1 MLGEPTGPAYRIV
14 TERLVLR
21 CFEPRDAAPLKA
33 AVDKSLSHLLPWLAW
48 ARSEPQSLDA
58 KVELLRQFRGKFDL
72 GQDLVYGIF
81 DEHEDEVLGGCGL
94 HSRSPRGIGEWREIG
109 YWVAHGRTGRGLATE
124 AAAALV
130 RVAFEIER
138 LERVEIH
145 CDPENVR
152 SQAVARKLG
161 FRHDATLRER
171 MPRPDGT
178 VGDRMLWSLFVGEYK
193 ESPAARSPVDAF
205 DAIGRPL
212 PVESARRTVAPRAAY
227 S

>member
-1 MLGEPTGPAYRIV
+1 MIAEPIGPAYRIV
-14 TERLVLR
+14 TDRLVLR
-21 CFEPRDAAPLKA
+21 CYEPRDAAPLKA
-33 AVDKSLSHLLPWLAW
+33 AVDRSLAHLLPWLSW
-48 ARSEPQSLDA
+48 ARAEPQSLDA

-72 GQDLVYGIF
+72 GQDFVYGIF
-81 DEHEDEVLGGCGL
+81 DEREEEVLGGCGL
-94 HSRSPRGIGEWREIG
+94 HLHGGSEWREIG
-109 YWVAHGRTGRGLATE
+109 YWIAQGRTGQGFATE

-152 SQAVARKLG
+152 SAAVPEKLG

-171 MPRPDGT
+171 LVRADGT
-178 VGDRMLWSLFVGEYK
+178 TGDRMLWSLFVGEYP
-193 ESPAARSPVDAF
+193 ESPAASVEIEAF

-212 PVESARRTVAPRAAY
+212 ETGRALSSPQRRPAFL
-227 S
+227 